1 MTVNETDSKVLVKG
15 HDTRCSGPVC
25 PARKSWRHSRPSMS
39 AIESGRRPKPCGAG
53 EGDPGN
59 AAPHGSKGGRGLSA
73 DTRWVA
79 CGAGNVAP
87 SQPSIDLLK
96 HVLTGCHMTGGGS
109 RLRRV

>member
-25 PARKSWRHSRPSMS
+25 PARKSWRHSRPAMS
-39 AIESGRRPKPCGAG
+39 AIASGRQPKPFGAG

-73 DTRWVA
+73 DTRW
-79 CGAGNVAP
+79 G
-87 SQPSIDLLK
+87 
-96 HVLTGCHMTGGGS
+96 
-109 RLRRV
+109 RLRGRQRRTFQDEGHYLLHSANSRM